1 MTFDEIKQAY
11 IEGAPLDE
19 TLERLAE
26 IGESPDVYYGRV
38 GSKQDDGWVV
48 WIGNYYGARPTIR
61 EAMMAAFDAE

>member
-1 MTFDEIKQAY
+1 MTFDEIKQRY

-26 IGESPDVYYGRV
+26 MGIWGGVNSGDRVDRWYASIGRE
-38 GSKQDDGWVV
+38 WA
-48 WIGNYYGARPTIR
+48 IRPTIR